1 MLTHFLPEIQN
12 GNKQALA
19 RSISAVEN
27 ESPGYYELLKSLP
40 SSDAPVIG
48 ITGPPGAGKSTLVSA
63 ITSVLVRQ
71 NKRVAILC
79 IDPSSP
85 FHHGAFLGDRI
96 RMNEWT
102 GNEAV
107 YIRSLATRGHLG
119 GLHPKIFEI
128 ADILKAAPYDYV
140 ILETVGIGQT
150 EVDIAAI
157 ADCVALVLMPG
168 TGDDIQALKAG
179 ILEIA
184 DLFVVNKSDH
194 AGAEQFLT
202 NLRSSLQFGPR
213 EPEILQTIAT
223 EAKGIEELVASIW
236 KELKARPKN
245 PSARLAEKAF
255 RLILEGKMKKIDK
268 ESLHREIQDAIQL
281 HPFNVYSFV
290 ENWKPEK

>member
-1 MLTHFLPEIQN
+1 MLAHFLPEIQS
-12 GNKQALA
+12 GNKQVLA
-19 RSISAVEN
+19 RSISAIEN

-40 SSDAPVIG
+40 SSDTPVIG
-48 ITGPPGAGKSTLVSA
+48 ITGPPGAGKSSLVSA
-63 ITSVLVRQ
+63 MTSVLVRK
-71 NKRVAILC
+71 NKRIAILC

-96 RMNEWT
+96 RMNQWT
-102 GNEAV
+102 GNAAV
-107 YIRSLATRGHLG
+107 YIRSLATRGNLG

-128 ADILKAAPYDYV
+128 IDVLKTAPYDYV

-168 TGDDIQALKAG
+168 AGDDIQALKSG

-194 AGAEQFLT
+194 SGAEQFVS

-213 EPEILQTIAT
+213 EAEILQTIAT
-223 EAKGIEELVASIW
+223 EEKGIEELIASID
-236 KELKARPKN
+236 KELKTRPKN
-245 PSARLAEKAF
+245 PSSRLAEKAY
-255 RLILEGKMKKIDK
+255 RLILEAKMKKIDK

-290 ENWKPEK
+290 ENWQPGK